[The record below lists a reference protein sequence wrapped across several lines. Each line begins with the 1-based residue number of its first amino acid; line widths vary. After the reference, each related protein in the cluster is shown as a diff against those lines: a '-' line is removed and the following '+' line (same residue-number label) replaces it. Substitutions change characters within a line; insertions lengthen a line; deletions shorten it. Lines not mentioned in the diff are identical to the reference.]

1 MRRAIGFFVDEQ
13 LPSVFYDG
21 DTVFFYD
28 PRDLSTITKDGGN
41 IITRWNDR
49 LSSGRDLVIGSAL
62 WVDPGT
68 VRFNGTDQ
76 YLATADFAWPVPIFI
91 YIIFKQITW
100 AHVRI
105 ILSPASN
112 DMYVYQYTPTPNIAL
127 YSGVL
132 LHTNPDIAVGTW
144 AILRALFNGANSKL
158 ITDDNAPVPGDAGA
172 VNNGNG
178 FWIGR
183 RLAPLSP
190 LYSNIEVEAI
200 VGRKSTVGEAEIYNY
215 LVPRKPV

>member
-68 VRFNGTDQ
+68 VRFNGVDQ
-76 YLATADFAWPVPIFI
+76 YLATNNFAWPVPIFI
-91 YIIFKQITW
+91 YIILKQITW
-100 AHVRI
+100 THTRI
-105 ILSPASN
+105 ILCPNTSN
-112 DMYVYQYTPTPNIAL
+112 MYLYQFSVTPNVAL
-127 YSGVL
+127 LSGIQL
-132 LHTNPDIAVGTW
+132 NSNPDIAVGEW
-144 AILRALFNGANSKL
+144 GILRALFNGVNSKI
-158 ITDDNAPVPGDAGA
+158 ITNDNAPVTGDSGA
-172 VNNGNG
+172 TNTGNG
-178 FWIGR
+178 FMVGR
-183 RLAPLSP
+183 RP
-190 LYSNIEVEAI
+190 
-200 VGRKSTVGEAEIYNY
+200 
-215 LVPRKPV
+215 